1 MNCPKCQSPMAAV
14 KVGIVEVDR
23 CTSCGGMWFDS
34 LEEEWLKTPED
45 AAALDVGD
53 PALGATLNAQGR
65 IDCPK
70 CHTRTIRMVDVEQ
83 PHIWFESCKVCY
95 GRFFD
100 AGEFQDLANSGLEDL
115 VRRWRTNARP

>member
-1 MNCPKCQSPMAAV
+1 MNCPKCQAVMAAV
-14 KVGIVEVDR
+14 KVGIVEVER
-23 CTSCGGMWFDS
+23 CTGCGGLWFDS
-34 LEEEWLKTPED
+34 LEEEWLKTPSD

-53 PALGATLNAQGR
+53 PTVGAQHNTQGR

-100 AGEFQDLANSGLEDL
+100 AGEFRDLATSTIEDL
-115 VRRWRTNARP
+115 VRRLRGSERA

>member
-1 MNCPKCQSPMAAV
+1 MNCPKCQSSMAPV

-23 CTSCGGMWFDS
+23 CAGCGGMWFDS
-34 LEEEWLKTPED
+34 LEEEWLKTPAD

-53 PALGATLNAQGR
+53 AAVGAKQNEIGR

-70 CHTRTIRMVDVEQ
+70 CHTRTVRMVDVDQ

-100 AGEFQDLANSGLEDL
+100 AGEFRDLATSGVEDL
-115 VRRWRTNARP
+115 VRRWRGKERT

>member
-23 CTSCGGMWFDS
+23 CTGCGGMWFDS
-34 LEEEWLKTPED
+34 LEDEWLKTPED

-53 PALGATLNAQGR
+53 PGLGATRNAQGR

-100 AGEFQDLANSGLEDL
+100 AGEFRDLASSGLEDL
-115 VRRWRTNARP
+115 VRRWRTKARP

>member
-1 MNCPKCQSPMAAV
+1 MNCPKCQSSMAAV

-23 CTSCGGMWFDS
+23 CTVCGGMWFDS
-34 LEEEWLKTPED
+34 LEEEWLKTPAD

-53 PALGATLNAQGR
+53 AAVGAKHNELGR

-70 CHTRTIRMVDVEQ
+70 CHTRTVRMVDVDQ

-100 AGEFQDLANSGLEDL
+100 AGEFRDLATNGVEDL
-115 VRRWRTNARP
+115 VRRWRGKERT

>member
-1 MNCPKCQSPMAAV
+1 MTCPKCQSAMAAV

-34 LEEEWLKTPED
+34 LEEEWLKTPAD
-45 AAALDVGD
+45 AAALDTGEAAVG
-53 PALGATLNAQGR
+53 AKHNEQGR
-65 IDCPK
+65 IDCPR
-70 CHTRTIRMVDVEQ
+70 CHTRTIRMVDVHQ

-100 AGEFQDLANSGLEDL
+100 AGEFRDLANDGIEDM
-115 VRRWRTNARP
+115 VRRWRGKERA

>member
-1 MNCPKCQSPMAAV
+1 MNCPKCQSAMAAV

-34 LEEEWLKTPED
+34 LEEEWLKTPAD

-53 PALGATLNAQGR
+53 PAVGETLNAQGR

-100 AGEFQDLANSGLEDL
+100 AGEFRDLANGGIEDL
-115 VRRWRTNARP
+115 VRRWRGKERI

>member
-1 MNCPKCQSPMAAV
+1 MTCPKCQSAMAPV

-23 CTSCGGMWFDS
+23 CTNCGGMWFDS
-34 LEEEWLKTPED
+34 LEEEMAQDTGRCRGPRYRRTRR
-45 AAALDVGD
+45 
-53 PALGATLNAQGR
+53 GAKLNEQGR

-70 CHTRTIRMVDVEQ
+70 CHTRTIRMVDVDQ

-100 AGEFQDLANSGLEDL
+100 AGEFRDLANNGIEDL
-115 VRRWRTNARP
+115 VRRWRGKERV

>member
-14 KVGIVEVDR
+14 KVGIVEVER
-23 CTSCGGMWFDS
+23 CTGCGGMWFDS
-34 LEEEWLKTPED
+34 LEEEWLKTPAD

-53 PALGATLNAQGR
+53 PGVGASFNEQGR

-70 CHTRTIRMVDVEQ
+70 CHTRTIRMVDVDQ

-100 AGEFQDLANSGLEDL
+100 AGEFRDLATSGIEDM
-115 VRRWRTNARP
+115 VRRWRGKERN